1 MGKVE
6 DAART
11 GVTAGE
17 GQPAEAVPNL
27 RDITVIGGGPTGLF
41 ALFYAGMRG
50 ISARLVDSLP
60 ELGGQL
66 TALYP
71 EKYVFDVPGFPRVL
85 AKDLAR
91 NFAEQAL
98 QFPHEI
104 RLGEHVQ
111 DLIRK
116 EGHFILTTD
125 RGEYPTRTLLISA
138 GKGAFNPR
146 RLKGPGFDEFW
157 EKGIYPHVRDPEQFR
172 DKRVLIVGGGDS
184 AFDWALGLKDVARTL
199 TLVHR
204 SDRFRAHA
212 HTVKQVMEA
221 ARRGELAIHTFHEV
235 KAVEGDG
242 RVERA
247 VLVHNQTGA
256 QTVLEVDAV
265 FTLLGFV
272 ASLGPIARWG
282 IELEGNAIC
291 VNPATMMTNIPGVF
305 AAGDIA
311 VYDGKLELIA
321 TGAAEAAIA
330 VNNAVHLIN
339 PKLKVNPG
347 HSTSYKIFDQ
357 GPGGSEE
364 AE

>member
-1 MGKVE
+1 MTE
-6 DAART
+6 
-11 GVTAGE
+11 GE
-17 GQPAEAVPNL
+17 AQGLKEAVPNL

-60 ELGGQL
+60 DLGGQL

-85 AKDLAR
+85 AKDLAKS
-91 NFAEQAL
+91 FVEQAL

-104 RLGEHVQ
+104 RLGEWVR

-116 EGHFILTTD
+116 EGQFILTTD
-125 RGEYPTRTLLISA
+125 KGAYPTRTLLIAA

-146 RLKGPGFDEFW
+146 RLKAPGFDEFW
-157 EKGIYPHVRDPEQFR
+157 EKGVYPHVRDPEQLR
-172 DKRVLIVGGGDS
+172 GKRVLIVGGGDS
-184 AFDWALGLKDVARTL
+184 AFDWALGLKDVAGKL
-199 TLVHR
+199 TLIHR

-221 ARRGELAIHTFHEV
+221 AKRAEVEVLTFHEV

-247 VLVHNQTGA
+247 VVFHNQTGA
-256 QTVLEVDAV
+256 ERVLQVDAV
-265 FTLLGFV
+265 LLLLGFV
-272 ASLGPIARWG
+272 TSLGPLTRWG
-282 IELEGNAIC
+282 LELEGNAIC
-291 VNPATMMTNIPGVF
+291 VSPGTMMTNLPGVF

-330 VNNAVHLIN
+330 VNNAVHFIN

-357 GPGGSEE
+357 GPGAGEE
-364 AE
+364 EGE